1 MVPRVL
7 TLSVDMNVIVRVDTK
22 GNIVIKVR
30 RFAFFLFRDVLPTF
44 EQNQEKYQ
52 LTPLLNKCAL
62 PSNDKVGPSHDYGGK
77 RQQL

>member
-30 RFAFFLFRDVLPTF
+30 RFAFFLFRDILPTF
-44 EQNQEKYQ
+44 EQNQDWISVDTTVE
-52 LTPLLNKCAL
+52 
-62 PSNDKVGPSHDYGGK
+62 
-77 RQQL
+77 